1 MSEAIIAS
9 PSKRQKLNPGDNNH
23 KILTSTKE
31 DPTWN
36 FITDEIIEDIAQMM
50 TQMKHDITQIKKDNT
65 QMKKDMTQMK
75 QDIRPIKKD
84 NTQIKKDNTQ
94 IKEDIAQIKE
104 DIAQMT
110 RIFSPHISG

>member
-50 TQMKHDITQIKKDNT
+50 TQMKQDITQTKKDNT

-75 QDIRPIKKD
+75 QDIR
-84 NTQIKKDNTQ
+84 QIKKDNTQ
-94 IKEDIAQIKE
+94 IKEDIAQIK
-104 DIAQMT
+104 INMT